1 MRRLPLCIIA
11 TAAALATACSSGD
24 DASAPAD
31 TIVSGAGEHLT
42 AAQVRRQMPAGLSA
56 DDSAAYVK
64 AYVASWIDSRL
75 IERVAIDEV
84 DRAEIDRLTEAYRSQ
99 LIMAQYRR
107 SMARQASDGI
117 FHPDTIEAYYKAHQ
131 DDFRLDR
138 PMVKGIYIKVESDN
152 PRLRSMQS
160 AVQSTNP
167 VDLDRLDKAAN
178 AEAIHYDYFRDRWI
192 DFEQIENRIPG
203 EIPEHILSEHKTATV
218 TDGTYSYILAVSDYL
233 PAGSI
238 QPLEAARPV
247 IKERLLAAKRIEYDA
262 ALRSELL
269 NRAIADGTVQ
279 YYGH

>member
-1 MRRLPLCIIA
+1 MRKLPLYIIA

-24 DASAPAD
+24 AASAPPD
-31 TIVSGAGEHLT
+31 TIVSVAGEHLT
-42 AAQVRRQMPAGLSA
+42 ASQVRRQMPAGLSP

-84 DRAEIDRLTEAYRSQ
+84 DRDEIDRLTAAYRSQ
-99 LIMAQYRR
+99 LIMTQYRR

-117 FHPDTIEAYYKAHQ
+117 FHPDTIEAYYNAHQ
-131 DDFRLDR
+131 NDFRLDR

-152 PRLRSMQS
+152 PRLRGMQS

-203 EIPEHILSEHKTATV
+203 EVPERILSEHKAITI

-233 PAGSI
+233 PAGSL
-238 QPLEAARPV
+238 QPLEAARPA
-247 IKERLLAAKRIEYDA
+247 IKERLLAGKRIEYDA

-269 NRAIADGTVQ
+269 NRAVADGIVV
-279 YYGH
+279 YGR